1 MKKLIIWLA
10 KVFRVNIYKI
20 VEVPVEKIV
29 YKDRTVIKEIEVPVE
44 VIKEIIKEVEVIKE
58 VIKEI
63 EVPVYKDVKYVA
75 LKDEVTND
83 TYVEGNLF
91 VTGDIHVAGNI
102 SSHGGIYYGM
112 STEEVK
118 MMADKEITAF
128 K

>member
-29 YKDRTVIKEIEVPVE
+29 YKDRIVEVPVE

-58 VIKEI
+58 IK
-63 EVPVYKDVKYVA
+63 VPFYNDVKYVA

-83 TYVEGNLF
+83 TYVEGNLIVKGYLYVNGE
-91 VTGDIHVAGNI
+91 VTCYKIKG
-102 SSHGGIYYGM
+102 
-112 STEEVK
+112 E
-118 MMADKEITAF
+118 
-128 K
+128 